1 MNIGDINEEGTIA
14 SFTRKGFTLA
24 KCLLELLAN
33 CLDSLEKVQPPANFT
48 KKIVCDVKRDYITL
62 IDNGAGMLLNAVN
75 YMFSL
80 QRSNHAG
87 DTSRGVSGIG
97 GKAALS
103 ILSEKTEVHIYTHAI
118 GGPFLHICAP
128 WDQIHAQRV
137 YTGMIK
143 VTEMT
148 AAEKEAF
155 TRERQNNGMLNMGE
169 VHGTTIRFKNNDH
182 LAKVIEANFASIN
195 ADHAFKNPL
204 DRAGIIFGRDAVE
217 MIYTNENAPSEPA
230 RLKQYDY
237 FGAPDSEF
245 YTGKSEN
252 TIIHWYCPRDD
263 SDRFVLEKDGKQ
275 MEITQTGRGF
285 SKEPDVSTR
294 NMTGYH
300 RVGEYMVLCGMRI
313 DTSVFDPSSPVEIT
327 GGVNPGTMNTEH
339 LGEDVAD
346 CTKFLWSMKAVRN
359 NQLIGLIDNP
369 SIALGSMRGG
379 GELQISAVLVQ
390 VEIRFNPLSAHDNR
404 QDRVMGIQENKNQFD
419 GNSVPIQLRRLAD
432 YLRKEKARE
441 VRQYVERRLAS
452 LAPAAPPVPT
462 APPPPVPAPAV
473 PAPPTPAA
481 PPSPVPAVPTPAVPA
496 PAVPAP
502 PIPAPP
508 PTPAVPAPAVPSGV
522 ADSDDDTDGSDDDDD
537 SDEESRVLL
546 GSTIIQRIQLLQDHF
561 HSDRQYNE
569 EVVQMIVQQTLFP

>member
-1 MNIGDINEEGTIA
+1 MNVGDINEEGTIA

-24 KCLLELLAN
+24 KCFLELLAN

-48 KKIVCDVKRDYITL
+48 KKIVCNVKRDYITL
-62 IDNGAGMLLNAVN
+62 MDNGAGMLLNAVN

-87 DTSRGVSGIG
+87 DASRGVSGIG

-148 AAEKEAF
+148 STEKDVF
-155 TRERQNNGMLNMGE
+155 IKERQDNGMMNMGE
-169 VHGTTIRFKNNDH
+169 VHGTSIRFNNNDR
-182 LAKVIEANFASIN
+182 LARVIEANFAPIS
-195 ADHAFKNPL
+195 ADHAYKNPL
-204 DRAGIIFGRDAVE
+204 DRAGIIFARDAVE
-217 MIYTNENAPSEPA
+217 FIYTNENAQSEPV

-237 FGAPDSEF
+237 FGAADSEF
-245 YTGKSEN
+245 YTGKSEH
-252 TIIHWYCPRDD
+252 TIIHWYSSRDD
-263 SDRFVLEKDGKQ
+263 SDRFVLEKGGIQ
-275 MEITQTGRGF
+275 MEIAQIGRGF

-300 RVGEYMVLCGMRI
+300 RVGEYTVLCGMRI

-327 GGVNPGTMNTEH
+327 GGVNAGTMNTEH
-339 LGEDVAD
+339 LGEDAAD
-346 CTKFLWSMKAVRN
+346 CIKFLWSMKVVRN

-379 GELQISAVLVQ
+379 GETQIGAVLVQ
-390 VEIRFNPLSAHDNR
+390 VEIRFNPLSTHDNR

-419 GNSVPIQLRRLAD
+419 GSSVPIQLRRLAD

-441 VRQYVERRLAS
+441 VRQYFEHRLAS
-452 LAPAAPPVPT
+452 HA
-462 APPPPVPAPAV
+462 PAPA
-473 PAPPTPAA
+473 
-481 PPSPVPAVPTPAVPA
+481 PA
-496 PAVPAP
+496 PAPR
-502 PIPAPP
+502 
-508 PTPAVPAPAVPSGV
+508 PSSPS
-522 ADSDDDTDGSDDDDD
+522 DSDEDTEDTEDYIEDTEN
-537 SDEESRVLL
+537 EESRVIL
-546 GSTIIQRIQLLQDHF
+546 GRTILQRIQALKNEF
-561 HSDRQYNE
+561 NSERSYNE
-569 EVVQMIVQQTLFP
+569 EVLRMLVEQILFA